1 MKKTLFLLTA
11 CLLMA
16 LGLSAQS
23 MVKYGTLRYDSLLTS
38 MPEYAEAQAQLANLR
53 QQYDREASYNDTSFR
68 RLFAEFLQGQKD
80 FPENIMLKRQ
90 RELQEAMERSIAFR
104 HSCDSLL
111 VKAEADFRAPIARKL
126 DAAIQAVGMERG
138 YECIVNL
145 SSGSHPFL
153 HPSLTEDAT
162 PFVIE
167 KLNAG
172 RK

>member
-1 MKKTLFLLTA
+1 MRKTIYLLAA
-11 CLLMA
+11 CLLMT
-16 LGLSAQS
+16 LSLSAQS
-23 MVKYGTLRYDSLLTS
+23 TIKYGTVRYDSLLTS
-38 MPEYAEAQAQLANLR
+38 MPEYAEAQTQLANLR
-53 QQYDREASYNDTSFR
+53 QQYEREAAYNDTNFR

-90 RELQEAMERSIAFR
+90 RELQEAMERSLAFR

-111 VKAEADFRAPIARKL
+111 VQAEADFRAPLTRAL
-126 DAAIQAVGMERG
+126 DAAIQSVGMERG
-138 YECIVNL
+138 YESIVNL
-145 SSGSHPFL
+145 DAGTHLFL
-153 HPSLTEDAT
+153 HPTLTEDAT

>member
-16 LGLSAQS
+16 LSLPAQS

-68 RLFAEFLQGQKD
+68 HLFAEFLQGQKD

-145 SSGSHPFL
+145 SAGSHPFL